1 MAVVGGI
8 GEYVAESVGGEGAVA
23 AEFFAEFRYG
33 LAGGV
38 ESAGEL
44 LDGFQRGGV
53 EEGPGFAVGGNVGGV
68 LGADEVNL
76 VIGGWGF
83 GVEAETGKTERGE
96 IGLAIRHKSVIR
108 L

>member
-1 MAVVGGI
+1 MRWK
-8 GEYVAESVGGEGAVA
+8 GAAA
-23 AEFFAEFRYG
+23 AEFFTEG
-33 LAGGV
+33 GNGEAGGV

-44 LDGFQRGGV
+44 LNSVQGGGV
-53 EEGPGFAVGGNVGGV
+53 KERPSFGIGRNIGGV

-76 VIGGWGF
+76 VVGGRGF
-83 GVEAETGKTERGE
+83 GVEPEAGKTERGE

>member
-1 MAVVGGI
+1 MGW
-8 GEYVAESVGGEGAVA
+8 EGAA
-23 AEFFAEFRYG
+23 TAELFAEG
-33 LAGGV
+33 GDGEAGGV

-44 LDGFQRGGV
+44 LDGFQGSGI
-53 EEGPGFAVGGNVGGV
+53 EERPSFGIGRNLGSV

-76 VIGGWGF
+76 VIGGGGF
-83 GVEAETGKTERGE
+83 GVEPEAGKTERGE

>member
-1 MAVVGGI
+1 MGW
-8 GEYVAESVGGEGAVA
+8 EGAAA
-23 AEFFAEFRYG
+23 AEFFAEGSYS

-44 LDGFQRGGV
+44 FDSFQGYGI
-53 EEGPGFAVGGNVGGV
+53 EEGPGFGVGRNIGGV

-76 VIGGWGF
+76 VIGGRSFW
-83 GVEAETGKTERGE
+83 VEPEARKTERGE
-96 IGLAIRHKSVIR
+96 IGLAVRHKSVIR

>member
-1 MAVVGGI
+1 M
-8 GEYVAESVGGEGAVA
+8 A
-23 AEFFAEFRYG
+23 AEVFAEFRDG
-33 LAGGV
+33 LADGV

-44 LDGFQRGGV
+44 FDGFQRGGV
-53 EEGPGFAVGGNVGGV
+53 EEWPGFSVGRNVGGV

-76 VIGGWGF
+76 VVVGRGF
-83 GVEAETGKTERGE
+83 GVEAEAGKTECGE

>member
-1 MAVVGGI
+1 MGW
-8 GEYVAESVGGEGAVA
+8 EGAAA
-23 AEFFAEFRYG
+23 AEFFAEGSYS

-44 LDGFQRGGV
+44 FDSFQGDGV
-53 EEGPGFAVGGNVGGV
+53 EERPSFGIRRNIGGV
-68 LGADEVNL
+68 LRADEVNL
-76 VIGGWGF
+76 VVGNRGF
-83 GVEAETGKTERGE
+83 RVEPEAGKTERGE

>member
-1 MAVVGGI
+1 MGW
-8 GEYVAESVGGEGAVA
+8 EGAAA
-23 AEFFAEFRYG
+23 AEFFAEG
-33 LAGGV
+33 GDGEAGGV

-44 LDGFQRGGV
+44 LDSFQGDGV
-53 EEGPGFAVGGNVGGV
+53 KERPGFGVGRNIGGV

-76 VIGGWGF
+76 VIGGRGF
-83 GVEAETGKTERGE
+83 GVEPEAGKTECGE

>member
-1 MAVVGGI
+1 MGWK
-8 GEYVAESVGGEGAVA
+8 GAAA
-23 AEFFAEFRYG
+23 AEFFAEGSYG
-33 LAGGV
+33 LAGGI

-44 LDGFQRGGV
+44 FDRFQGGGV
-53 EEGPGFAVGGNVGGV
+53 EERPSFGVGRDVSGV

-76 VIGGWGF
+76 VVDGRGF
-83 GVEAETGKTERGE
+83 GVEPEARKTECGE

>member
-1 MAVVGGI
+1 MGWKGAAAT
-8 GEYVAESVGGEGAVA
+8 ECFTEGS
-23 AEFFAEFRYG
+23 YG
-33 LAGGV
+33 LAGGI

-44 LDGFQRGGV
+44 FDSFQGDGV
-53 EEGPGFAVGGNVGGV
+53 EERPSFGIGRNIGGV

-76 VIGGWGF
+76 VIGGRGF
-83 GVEAETGKTERGE
+83 GVKPEAGKTERGE